1 MTNGVLLLAG
11 TVFFLLSEWRNPA
24 TLGREGA
31 DVGTRLLGAF
41 FQSVT
46 MRTAGFNSV
55 DLEGMN
61 SASKLFA
68 SMLMFIGASPV
79 STGGGVKTTT
89 MAALF
94 LIVLSVVKGQTDTN
108 VFRRKLPA
116 DLVRRA
122 LSIACISFGLTVA
135 CTMALTLCEQE
146 SVSFIDLLFE
156 SASAVATV
164 GVSAVGSPNL
174 HAASRWFLIPAMY
187 LGRIGPMTLALA
199 LASRLGKA
207 GNRVHYPEDQLLIG

>member
-1 MTNGVLLLAG
+1 MNAALLLCG
-11 TVFFLLSEWRNPA
+11 TLFYLLVEWNNPH

-31 DVGTRLLGAF
+31 NFGTKLLGAF

-55 DLEGMN
+55 DLMGLTG
-61 SASKLFA
+61 ASKLFS

-89 MAALF
+89 MAALL
-94 LIVLSVVKGQTDTN
+94 LIVYGVLRGRTDTQ
-108 VFRRKLPA
+108 VFRRKLPV

-122 LSIACISFGLTVA
+122 LSIAFISFAMTMA
-135 CTMALTLCEQE
+135 CTMALTLCEQDV
-146 SVSFIDLLFE
+146 VSFIDLLFE
-156 SASAVATV
+156 ASSAVGTV

-174 HAASRWFLIPAMY
+174 HIGSRIFLIPAMY
-187 LGRIGPMTLALA
+187 LGRVGPMTLALV
-199 LASRLGKA
+199 LAAKLGKSD
-207 GNRVHYPEDQLLIG
+207 NRIHYPEEQILIG

>member
-1 MTNGVLLLAG
+1 MLLLGG
-11 TVFFLLSEWRNPA
+11 TLFFLTSEWSNPA
-24 TLGREGA
+24 TLGREDA
-31 DVGTRLLGAF
+31 NFGTRLLGAF

-55 DLEGMN
+55 DLQSMN

-68 SMLMFIGASPV
+68 SMLMFVGASPV

-94 LIVLSVVKGQTDTN
+94 LIVWSVVRGQTDAT
-108 VFRRKLPA
+108 VFRRKLPVA
-116 DLVRRA
+116 LVRRA
-122 LSIACISFGLTVA
+122 LSIVCISFAMTMV
-135 CTMALTLCEQE
+135 CTIALTLCEHE
-146 SVSFIDLLFE
+146 SVPFIDLLFE

-174 HAASRWFLIPAMY
+174 HMSSRIWLIPAMY
-187 LGRIGPMTLALA
+187 LGRIGPMTLALV
-199 LASRLGKA
+199 LASRLGKSS
-207 GNRVHYPEDQLLIG
+207 NRVHYPEEQLLIG